1 MTTPRRH
8 RSYGSQIAFIDLLFN
23 TLVGFVFL
31 FVMAFVLINPV
42 AKKSNVE
49 INAEFMVTIKWPDDS
64 IDDVDL
70 WVRDPLGNTV
80 GFKSKDVGLMNLDRD
95 DLGGANDKVTTA
107 DGKII
112 KVRNNEEH
120 VTIRGIISGEYIVNV
135 HLYSKKRFDEVPS
148 DGQFFETIPVEVT
161 VEKLNPY
168 GIIIV
173 KEIILTS
180 KGEEITA
187 IRFTV
192 RADGTVWQSDLN
204 DLPYPI
210 VVSPYNENVHG
221 AGTSNGG
228 INSSNANEFSGMAGE

>member
-49 INAEFMVTIKWPDDS
+49 INAEFMITIKWPDNAL
-64 IDDVDL
+64 DDVDL
-70 WVRDPLGNTV
+70 WVRDPLGNTA
-80 GFKSKDVGLMNLDRD
+80 GFKSKDVGLMSLDRD
-95 DLGGANDKVTTA
+95 DLGGANDKVTTTE
-107 DGKII
+107 GKII

-120 VTIRGIISGEYIVNV
+120 VTIRGIITGEYVVNV
-135 HLYSKKRFDEVPS
+135 HLYSKKRFVDVDS
-148 DGQFFETIPVEVT
+148 DAEFFEVIPVLVT

-168 GIIIV
+168 GIITV
-173 KEIILTS
+173 KEITLTV

-192 RADGTVWQSDLN
+192 REDGSVTNLN
-204 DLPYPI
+204 DLPYQI
-210 VVSPYNENVHG
+210 VLDPYNSNVHDSG
-221 AGTSNGG
+221 LTTNNADEFRETVRPENIDGG
-228 INSSNANEFSGMAGE
+228 H